1 MLRLRSYIPYMAGL
15 RLVARRMHLTPNR
28 FTTFPEGVTHVWSL
42 SDAMVCDCDS
52 NAMGG
57 TNYIGHARHVLARSF
72 ERDWR
77 NIAITLTQLCLRR
90 MTELAILNRPWTS
103 GSCG

>member
-42 SDAMVCDCDS
+42 SDPMVCDCDS

-57 TNYIGHARHVLARSF
+57 TNYIGHARHFLPRSF

-77 NIAITLTQLCLRR
+77 NILITLKIPGNCYRLLDNSCFYW
-90 MTELAILNRPWTS
+90 EGIL
-103 GSCG
+103 